1 MSSDSSPTQT
11 YGSTQKQQQNQS
23 DAVEQLQ
30 KKNTQQDDAREAL
43 KSANAVDRFIANRNP
58 FSPDGFVSRINR
70 NHRDKMIEAVAQGGE
85 PIFDNAGQIQGVQT
99 PVKGL
104 FGLDQFEYVG
114 NPDYNINAGYD
125 QNVGNVG
132 GNYGQVLG
140 AGADTP
146 TALSIANTPAELD
159 AYYGQGAYD
168 PRRTGS
174 GGDNTPMSELDQAR
188 SARADALRN
197 KQSEL
202 ATAFGSFTD
211 DYYNDLGTS
220 YSEFNTPLLD
230 TAYDDAVRGIWD
242 GFKGA
247 GLMTSQGLNT
257 QMANLD
263 AQKAIEQQR
272 LKDSANTYSMD
283 QRGQIDKERTKL
295 GEQLS
300 ALAGGATDI
309 DSINQQTNAITNFDI
324 AGKIN
329 KLKSPNVKSSMDFF
343 SDFNK
348 VPETAT
354 ADPVATFAGTP
365 SQVSQSMMGTEN
377 PYQGLGIQTPYS
389 GSSTKVIT

>member
-1 MSSDSSPTQT
+1 MSSDSSP
-11 YGSTQKQQQNQS
+11 STPDYSSPTPSQQS

-30 KKNTQQDDAREAL
+30 RQNTKQDDAREAL
-43 KSANAVDRFIANRNP
+43 KTANAVDRFVANINP
-58 FSPDGFVSRINR
+58 FSPDGMVSRINR
-70 NHRDKMIEAVAQGGE
+70 NHRDNMIEAVAQGGQ
-85 PIFDNAGQIQGVQT
+85 PIFDNVTGEMQGVAT

-104 FGLDQFEYVG
+104 FGLDQIEYVG
-114 NPDYNINAGYD
+114 NPDYNPNAGY
-125 QNVGNVG
+125 NPNLGNVG

-146 TALSIANTPAELD
+146 TVNDILGTPTFD
-159 AYYGQGAYD
+159 H
-168 PRRTGS
+168 RMTGS
-174 GGDNTPMSELDQAR
+174 RDDNIPMSELDQAR
-188 SARADALRN
+188 SARASALSN

-202 ATAFGSFTD
+202 ANAFASFTD

-230 TAYDDAVRGIWD
+230 TAYNDAVRGIWD

-309 DSINQQTNAITNFDI
+309 DSINQQTSAIENFDI
-324 AGKIN
+324 AGKVN
-329 KLKSPNVKSSMDFF
+329 KLRSPNVKTSMDFF
-343 SDFNK
+343 SDFTK

-354 ADPVATFAGTP
+354 ADPTATFTNTP
-365 SQVSQSMMGTEN
+365 SQVSQSMMGVRN

>member
-1 MSSDSSPTQT
+1 MSSDSSP
-11 YGSTQKQQQNQS
+11 STPEYSSPTPSQQS

-30 KKNTQQDDAREAL
+30 RQNTKQDDAREAL
-43 KSANAVDRFIANRNP
+43 KTANAVDRFVANINP
-58 FSPDGFVSRINR
+58 FSPDGMVSRINR
-70 NHRDKMIEAVAQGGE
+70 NHRDNMIEAVAQGGQ
-85 PIFDNAGQIQGVQT
+85 PIFDNVTGEMQGVAT

-104 FGLDQFEYVG
+104 FGLDQIEYVG
-114 NPDYNINAGYD
+114 NPDYNPNAGYNP
-125 QNVGNVG
+125 NVGNVG
-132 GNYGQVLG
+132 GNYGKVLG

-146 TALSIANTPAELD
+146 TVNDILGTPTFD
-159 AYYGQGAYD
+159 H
-168 PRRTGS
+168 RMTGS
-174 GGDNTPMSELDQAR
+174 RDDNIPMSELDQAR
-188 SARADALRN
+188 SARANALRT

-202 ATAFGSFTD
+202 ANAFSSFTD

-230 TAYDDAVRGIWD
+230 TAYNDSVRGIWD

-247 GLMTSQGLNT
+247 GLMTSQDLNT
-257 QMANLD
+257 QMASLD

-272 LKDSANTYSMD
+272 LKDSANTYSTE

-309 DSINQQTNAITNFDI
+309 DSINQQTNAITNFDV
-324 AGKIN
+324 AGKVN

-343 SDFNK
+343 SDFTK

-354 ADPVATFAGTP
+354 ADPTATFTNTP
-365 SQVSQSMMGTEN
+365 SQVSQSMMGVNN
-377 PYQGLGIQTPYS
+377 PYEGLGIQTPYS

>member
-1 MSSDSSPTQT
+1 MSSDSSP
-11 YGSTQKQQQNQS
+11 YDSPDPAKQS
-23 DAVEQLQ
+23 
-30 KKNTQQDDAREAL
+30 
-43 KSANAVDRFIANRNP
+43 SAVDQIQRQNTAQDNAIREMESLTGIDKAIANINP
-58 FSPDGFVSRINR
+58 FSPTGLVSRINR
-70 NHRDKMIEAVAQGGE
+70 NHRDNMIEAVNKGGT
-85 PIFDNAGQIQGVQT
+85 PIFDKTTNEIQGVAT
-99 PVKGL
+99 PGTGL
-104 FGLDQFEYVG
+104 FGARNINYVG
-114 NPDYNINAGYD
+114 NPDYNPNAGYD
-125 QNVGNVG
+125 PRLGNVG

-159 AYYGQGAYD
+159 AYYGRGAYD
-168 PRRTGS
+168 PSRTG
-174 GGDNTPMSELDQAR
+174 GGSPSMPMSELDQAR

-202 ATAFGSFTD
+202 ASAFGSFTD

-220 YSEFNTPLLD
+220 YSEYNNPLLD
-230 TAYDDAVRGIWD
+230 TAYNDAVRGIWD

-247 GLMTSQGLNT
+247 GLMTTQGLNT

-272 LKDSANTYSMD
+272 LKDSANTYALD

-309 DSINQQTNAITNFDI
+309 DSINQQTNAITNFDVS
-324 AGKIN
+324 GKVN
-329 KLKSPNVKSSMDFF
+329 KLKSPNVKTSMDFF
-343 SDFNK
+343 SDFTK

-354 ADPVATFAGTP
+354 ADPNATFTNTP
-365 SQVSQSMMGTEN
+365 SQTSQAMMGVKN
-377 PYQGLGIQTPYS
+377 PYESLGIQTPYS

>member
-1 MSSDSSPTQT
+1 
-11 YGSTQKQQQNQS
+11 
-23 DAVEQLQ
+23 
-30 KKNTQQDDAREAL
+30 
-43 KSANAVDRFIANRNP
+43 
-58 FSPDGFVSRINR
+58 
-70 NHRDKMIEAVAQGGE
+70 MIEAVAQGGE

-159 AYYGQGAYD
+159 AYYGRGAYD
-168 PRRTGS
+168 PSRTG
-174 GGDNTPMSELDQAR
+174 GGSPSMPMSELDQAR

-272 LKDSANTYSMD
+272 LKDSASTYAMD

-309 DSINQQTNAITNFDI
+309 DSINQQTNAITNFDV

-348 VPETAT
+348 VADSSTDPTAT
-354 ADPVATFAGTP
+354 FTNTP
-365 SQVSQSMMGTEN
+365 SQTSQSMMGVKN
-377 PYQGLGIQTPYS
+377 PYESLGIQTPYS